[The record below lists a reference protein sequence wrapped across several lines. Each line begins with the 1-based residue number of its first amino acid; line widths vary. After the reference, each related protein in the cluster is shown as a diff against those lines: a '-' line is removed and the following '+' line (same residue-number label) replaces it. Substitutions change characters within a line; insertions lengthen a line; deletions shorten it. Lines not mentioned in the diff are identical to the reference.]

1 MWNGNWLDGW
11 LHLQIPPPLSME
23 TQPFGMDTLASMIF
37 PAIVLGTIEVY
48 YRYLHRFFQGRN
60 SHLANPMHSW
70 ADSKDSRMGANIS
83 PSGVDKCLMDSLDKW
98 LYFRYLIHS
107 EDGSL
112 LAEY

>member
-1 MWNGNWLDGW
+1 
-11 LHLQIPPPLSME
+11 
-23 TQPFGMDTLASMIF
+23 MIF

-48 YRYLHRFFQGRN
+48 DRYLHRFFQGRN

-70 ADSKDSRMGANIS
+70 ADSKDSRMGANIR
-83 PSGVDKCLMDSLDKW
+83 PNGVDKCLMDSLDKW

-112 LAEY
+112 LAEC